1 MGERVSDAKTCRELV
16 RRSLTAFHIPYITIT
31 PTFSISPKYG
41 YISGEHQY
49 CPKCQA
55 DHDAEV
61 AAARAA
67 EAAGKPVKKTAEQLE
82 AEWARVMGYFRPVK
96 SFNKG
101 KQSEQKE
108 RKSFREGVALE
119 SSVAAP
125 RAVPSMSGDRMA
137 TANDR

>member
-1 MGERVSDAKTCRELV
+1 MR
-16 RRSLTAFHIPYITIT
+16 YI
-31 PTFSISPKYG
+31 
-41 YISGEHQY
+41 
-49 CPKCQA
+49 
-55 DHDAEV
+55 
-61 AAARAA
+61 
-67 EAAGKPVKKTAEQLE
+67 
-82 AEWARVMGYFRPVK
+82 RPVK

>member
-1 MGERVSDAKTCRELV
+1 M
-16 RRSLTAFHIPYITIT
+16 
-31 PTFSISPKYG
+31 
-41 YISGEHQY
+41 
-49 CPKCQA
+49 
-55 DHDAEV
+55 

-82 AEWARVMGYFRPVK
+82 AEWEPVECEVWTRVMGYFRPVK